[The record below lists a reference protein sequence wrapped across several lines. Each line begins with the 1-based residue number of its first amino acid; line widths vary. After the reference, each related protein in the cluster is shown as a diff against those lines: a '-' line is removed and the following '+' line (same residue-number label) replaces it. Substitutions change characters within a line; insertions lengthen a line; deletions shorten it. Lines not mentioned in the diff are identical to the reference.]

1 MSPVHATLVS
11 LGVCAVA
18 AALEGACAGQ
28 EVKSYFAKLTSPPYS
43 PPMWVWYIIG
53 GLYYGT
59 FFFVVYRILTRGNNS
74 SLAEGTFALVLA
86 MLLGNGLWN
95 YLFFRARKLF
105 MSVLVTF
112 LAPVMDLVLLICL
125 IKLDRVAA
133 RALMPYLIYR
143 VYSVWWAYRLWRLNP
158 EVG

>member
-1 MSPVHATLVS
+1 MSSAHAILVS
-11 LGVCAVA
+11 LGVCGIA

-28 EVKSYFAKLTSPPYS
+28 NVKSYFAKLKSPPYS

-74 SLAEGTFALVLA
+74 SLAQGTIAVVVA
-86 MLLGNGLWN
+86 MMLGNALWN
-95 YLFFRARKLF
+95 YLFFRARKLLI
-105 MSVLVTF
+105 SVLVTF

-133 RALMPYLIYR
+133 WALTAYLIYR
-143 VYSVWWAYRLWRLNP
+143 VYSVWWAYGLWRLNL
-158 EVG
+158 EVA